1 MDNQSYLE
9 FVSICLFAIFM
20 FIMLDIYL
28 HSLCLDRIDST
39 DLRYVLS
46 FPPLAKQFD
55 IKLIV
60 STCSSAVYNCKSVFI
75 AAARYSVI
83 SLCCTTCC

>member
-1 MDNQSYLE
+1 
-9 FVSICLFAIFM
+9 
-20 FIMLDIYL
+20 MLDIYL

-60 STCSSAVYNCKSVFI
+60 STCSSAVYNCKSVVI

-83 SLCCTTCC
+83 SLCCTTCCLIFMGIALYNALLLLLLCTVL